1 MSKKPIESKYV
12 TSAAMQSRL
21 KALLDE
27 FDMTASEFSVAA
39 SINKDVIGRM
49 LTYGIVPSL
58 RTLIKAADV
67 FEVPVM
73 YLLGEDERDFIPS
86 LTPATFH
93 ARIAS
98 LAEERG
104 VKYSEIS
111 RRMSF
116 APNSIYEWMRA
127 GTLPSLDYLVE
138 LAAYFDVSCDY
149 LLGRTDIKK

>member
-1 MSKKPIESKYV
+1 MSKKPNESKYV
-12 TSAAMQSRL
+12 TSAVMRSRL
-21 KALLDE
+21 KTLLDE
-27 FDMTASEFSVAA
+27 FDMTAGEFSAAA
-39 SINKDVIGRM
+39 SINKDVVGRM

-73 YLLGEDERDFIPS
+73 YLLGEGGRDFIPS
-86 LTPATFH
+86 LAPATFH
-93 ARIAS
+93 DRIAS
-98 LAEERG
+98 LAQEKG

-111 RRMSF
+111 RHMSF
-116 APNSIYEWMRA
+116 APNSIYEWIRA

-149 LLGRTDIKK
+149 LLGRTDLKK